1 MPPHRPAA
9 GRSGRPFLSSQ
20 GSGRDDH
27 GIGAAQDVGL
37 RTPLTE
43 RLGVPFP
50 IIGAP
55 MAGIS
60 HGALAR
66 AVTEGGGL
74 GMIGV
79 GSTDRAELIAREARI
94 ASDGG
99 RLRFGV
105 GLMAWALD
113 DRPELLEQT
122 MAAKPALVS
131 VSFGS
136 PAPYVERLHEA
147 GITVASQ
154 VQSTARALAA
164 VDAGVD
170 IIVAQGTEAGGHT
183 GTVGTLPL
191 IQLVLEAV
199 DAPVVAAGGIA
210 TPRGVAAAL
219 AAGAAGV
226 WVGTC
231 LLACPESASRAQA
244 RDKVLAADE
253 TETILTRVFDVAQGI
268 GWPETFAGRAL
279 RNRFTDAWHGREEEL
294 DGDGDARRLLADARA
309 TGDYDTAYIY
319 AGQAVGLV
327 HRPVPAAQ
335 LVRNLGEGASS
346 LLAERLEALLV
357 DRPTRWPD
365 NGAIV

>member
-1 MPPHRPAA
+1 MR
-9 GRSGRPFLSSQ
+9 
-20 GSGRDDH
+20 
-27 GIGAAQDVGL
+27 L
-37 RTPLTE
+37 RTSLTE
-43 RLGVPFP
+43 RLRVPFP

-55 MAGIS
+55 MAGVA

-79 GSTDRAELIAREARI
+79 GSTDRAGLIAREARV

-99 RLRFGV
+99 RLLFGV
-105 GLMAWALD
+105 GLMAWALG
-113 DRPELLEQT
+113 DRPELLEET
-122 MAAKPALVS
+122 VTAKPAFVS

-154 VQSTARALAA
+154 VQSTARAIAA

-191 IQLVLEAV
+191 LQLVLDAV
-199 DAPVVAAGGIA
+199 DVPVVAAGGIA

-231 LLACPESASRAQA
+231 LLACPEAACRAEA

-279 RNRFTDAWHGREEEL
+279 RNRFTGTWHGREADL
-294 DGDGDARRLLADARA
+294 AGDTEARHRLADARTA
-309 TGDYDTAYIY
+309 GDYDTAYIY

-327 HRPVPAAQ
+327 RRSVPAAQ
-335 LVRNLGEGASS
+335 LVRDLGEGAAS
-346 LLAERLEALLV
+346 LLAERLDAVLV
-357 DRPTRWPD
+357 DGSARGPTTARLSSND
-365 NGAIV
+365 